1 MYTQDEILALQQR
14 EQEIV
19 SQIDTLREEL
29 RKIRKVF
36 YTRKSYEKAYGEVRK
51 YQCRKT
57 PEELREYNRIK
68 QREWRAK
75 HKKEAII

>member
-14 EQEIV
+14 EQELA
-19 SQIDTLREEL
+19 TEL
-29 RKIRKVF
+29 RKIRQILNS
-36 YTRKSYEKAYGEVRK
+36 RRAYEKAYGKVRP
-51 YQCRKT
+51 YYVRKT

-75 HKKEAII
+75 HRKVATK